1 MLSQYLSQY
10 FKSSF
15 NIALVSYDFLNQI
28 RKLLVPVFL
37 GVGLLLSAS
46 AKANYEFQSLSHAIG
61 LDSAKIYFSGEKPSL
76 LEGFSDY
83 TLEDLSLHLG
93 NRKYSAVNISSSPS
107 VLVSLNDLDL
117 VKSGSKTKLVLTY
130 DLSLSQAIIEAVA
143 CWYIPKW
150 TYSSWTAC
158 LDKVRRFYWYNQ
170 KEELEF
176 SSSTLVSAINAS
188 IQKHNEAKNNFL
200 KNLDNLL
207 DFPHNDNANQIER
220 NQFKYIFI
228 KGTQDHGFFKKPY
241 EKISDAVIGY
251 YIHRKIAEKL
261 HESDEAFTEVL
272 HAFESIDCNRRLKN
286 QFTNINNKRP
296 VRDKLNDYVTGIC
309 RLNEHS
315 FLEKTALITP
325 AMVSGDQESSSAHTT
340 GFGSKSLVFCNKYIC
355 EFKLNPSLS
364 YRVVVSK
371 ADHMQAIKDNIP
383 SVLHEDIT
391 VACYN
396 FCHISDV
403 DALITPFETQSVS
416 WAVSKIKTFSLLEN
430 NPENYSLRDGDYEI
444 SILKPSNIPNSEEIL
459 KLSNNQ
465 YKVFYWSRANKNV
478 FYKYDPR
485 FFDSRYIVSV
495 PSNLEI
501 SAVFDD
507 ILNTAK
513 QKDSKIVNLSLLHE
527 EKLDCFSSFSS
538 CMAGNHYKGLTT
550 NSGGATIRELHNAI
564 KRDASVDFIIAGDLI
579 HIPKQGEEYC
589 RIPQKGNNGGLN
601 MPLKKDS
608 EREFIANM
616 RAEAIDLRVICFTV
630 DVSDSDAA
638 DRSMMLDHIIE
649 SFEYMRVLFNRKR
662 SGTDIWRGNQA
673 FEYAIDC
680 NPFDANVHVE
690 KNITQCPQ
698 PGAKITYFLA
708 IPKEGHPSFFFLLK
722 GQPIKEYL
730 EIAPWGNLKDAVV
743 DRHSMFSDSTI
754 ESVQLNTASTKKM
767 NSMFA
772 NSNLLEN
779 GNFKFWDTSKV
790 TNAYGMF
797 SGASSFNQNIKNWD
811 LSNLQESTCMFNED
825 LDNFKNQS
833 IVVNPDWHCR

>member
-1 MLSQYLSQY
+1 MLIQY

-15 NIALVSYDFLNQI
+15 NFAVFSCDFLNQI

-37 GVGLLLSAS
+37 GIGLLLSAS
-46 AKANYEFQSLSHAIG
+46 AKANYEFQSLSHAID
-61 LDSAKIYFSGEKPSL
+61 LDSAKIYFSGKKPSS

-83 TLEDLSLHLG
+83 TIEGLSLHLG
-93 NRKYSAVNISSSPS
+93 NRKYSASNISSSPS

-130 DLSLSQAIIEAVA
+130 DLSLGQAVIEAVA
-143 CWYIPKW
+143 CWGLPIW
-150 TYSSWTAC
+150 SWGAC

-170 KEELEF
+170 TEELEF
-176 SSSTLVSAINAS
+176 SSSTLVSAIDAS
-188 IQKHNEAKNNFL
+188 IQQHNKDKNEFL
-200 KNLDNLL
+200 KNLNNLA
-207 DFPHNDNANQIER
+207 DFPYKDNANQIER

-228 KGTQDHGFFKKPY
+228 KGTQDHVFFNEPY
-241 EKISDAVIGY
+241 KKISDAVIGFY
-251 YIHRKIAEKL
+251 VHRRIADKL

-286 QFTNINNKRP
+286 QFTNIVNKPP
-296 VRDKLNDYVTGIC
+296 VRAKLNEYVTDIC
-309 RLNEHS
+309 DLNEHS
-315 FLEKTALITP
+315 FLKHIAQISPALL
-325 AMVSGDQESSSAHTT
+325 DQNGGVSSANAADS
-340 GFGSKSLVFCNKYIC
+340 GFNPLVFCNKYIC
-355 EFKLNPSLS
+355 EFKLNPGLS

-371 ADHMQAIKDNIP
+371 ADHMQAIKDNIH

-391 VACYN
+391 GACQN
-396 FCHISDV
+396 FCSISDV
-403 DALITPFETQSVS
+403 DALISSFENQSVS
-416 WAVSKIKTFSLLEN
+416 WAVSKITPFSLVEN

-444 SILKPSNIPNSEEIL
+444 SILKPLNIPNSEEIL

-485 FFDSRYIVSV
+485 FFDSRNIVSV
-495 PSNLEI
+495 PSNHEI
-501 SAVFDD
+501 SAVFND
-507 ILNTAK
+507 ILNAAK
-513 QKDSKIVNLSLLHE
+513 QTDSKIVSLSLLHE

-538 CMAGNHYKGLTT
+538 CMSNQYYKGFTI
-550 NSGGATIRELHNAI
+550 NSGGATVRQLNNAI
-564 KRDASVDFIIAGDLI
+564 KNDASVDFIIAGDLI
-579 HIPKQGEEYC
+579 HIPQQGEEYC
-589 RIPQKGNNGGLN
+589 RIPQKGSNGGLN

-616 RAEAIDLRVICFTV
+616 RDEVIDLKVICFTV
-630 DVSDSDAA
+630 DVSDSDPAT
-638 DRSMMLDHIIE
+638 RSMMLDHIIE
-649 SFEYMRVLFNRKR
+649 RFRYMRSSFNHDREA
-662 SGTDIWRGNQA
+662 INYFRGNPA

-680 NPFDANVHVE
+680 NPFDATVHVE

-708 IPKEGHPSFFFLLK
+708 IPKEGHPSFFSLLS
-722 GQPIKEYL
+722 GQSIKEYL

-754 ESVQLNTASTKKM
+754 ESVQLNTASTKMM

-779 GNFKFWDTSKV
+779 GNFKFWNTSKV

-797 SGASSFNQNIKNWD
+797 RGASSFNQNIKNWN
-811 LSNLQESTCMFNED
+811 LSNLQDSSCMFNEA
-825 LDNFKNQS
+825 LDNFKNKS
-833 IVVNPDWHCR
+833 IVVNDHWHCPNF

>member
-10 FKSSF
+10 FKSSLNF
-15 NIALVSYDFLNQI
+15 AVTSYDFLNQI

-37 GVGLLLSAS
+37 GVGLLLSSS
-46 AKANYEFQSLSHAIG
+46 AKANYEFQSLSHAIN
-61 LDSAKIYFSGEKPSL
+61 LDSAKIYFSGKKPSS
-76 LEGFSDY
+76 LEGFSHY
-83 TLEDLSLHLG
+83 TIEDLSLHLDK
-93 NRKYSAVNISSSPS
+93 RKYSASNISSRPS
-107 VLVSLNDLDL
+107 VRVSLNDLDL

-130 DLSLSQAIIEAVA
+130 DLDDGQAVIEAVA
-143 CWYIPKW
+143 CWDNTWSDYW
-150 TYSSWTAC
+150 AC
-158 LDKVRRFYWYNQ
+158 LEKVLRFYWFNQ
-170 KEELEF
+170 TEELEF

-188 IQKHNEAKNNFL
+188 IQTHNEDKNNFL
-200 KNLDNLL
+200 KKLDNLL

-228 KGTQDHGFFKKPY
+228 KGTQDHGFFNKPY

-272 HAFESIDCNRRLKN
+272 DAFESIDCNRRLKN
-286 QFTNINNKRP
+286 QFTNIINKPP
-296 VRDKLNDYVTGIC
+296 VRDKLNHYVTDIC

-315 FLEKTALITP
+315 FLEKIAQITP
-325 AMVSGDQESSSAHTT
+325 ASLDQNGGVSSAQAT
-340 GFGSKSLVFCNKYIC
+340 GSGFNPLVFCNKYIC

-371 ADHMQAIKDNIP
+371 AHHMHAIKDKIH

-391 VACYN
+391 VACHD
-396 FCHISDV
+396 FCYISDV
-403 DALITPFETQSVS
+403 DALISPFETQSVS
-416 WAVSKIKTFSLLEN
+416 WAVSKITPFSLLEN

-501 SAVFDD
+501 SAVFND

-538 CMAGNHYKGLTT
+538 CMADQHYKGLTT
-550 NSGGATIRELHNAI
+550 NSGGATVRELHNAI
-564 KRDASVDFIIAGDLI
+564 KNDASVDFIIAGDLI

-616 RAEAIDLRVICFTV
+616 RDEVIDLRVICFTV

-649 SFEYMRVLFNRKR
+649 KFRIMRSSFNDER
-662 SGTDIWRGNQA
+662 SGIDMFRGNQA

-680 NPFDANVHVE
+680 NPFDATVHVE
-690 KNITQCPQ
+690 SNITQCTQ

-708 IPKEGHPSFFFLLK
+708 IPKEGHPSFFSLLS
-722 GQPIKEYL
+722 GQSIKEYL

-743 DRHSMFSDSTI
+743 DRQSMFSDSTI
-754 ESVQLNTASTKKM
+754 ESVQLNTASTKTM
-767 NSMFA
+767 MGMFA
-772 NSNLLEN
+772 HSNLLEN
-779 GNFKFWDTSKV
+779 GNFKFWNTSEV
-790 TNAYGMF
+790 TNTYAMF
-797 SGASSFNQNIKNWD
+797 RGASSFNQNIKNWN
-811 LSNLQESTCMFNED
+811 LSNLQNSDCMFSEA
-825 LDNFKNQS
+825 LDNFKNKS
-833 IVVNPDWHCR
+833 IVVNDYWHCR